1 MKYAFIVLI
10 VIYLI
15 TYGCSPS
22 NDEKA
27 TDSHEQTVPATV
39 EQLPEGEMVAIPDDQ
54 HESSDAVEQD
64 TVQEE
69 AVAVPPEV
77 TTEQVQQPAVEQQQP
92 ADIAVLQNVDNS
104 QELAAA
110 LQRMVETTNEMVLAT
125 RQLVVTAQTM
135 LNAGKKVAEE
145 VIDTGEKIIEAQ
157 EEAQPVDPSV
167 EQPLDAKETS
177 DKEVIETLQNVISAA
192 NEVIEAT
199 NQALSKSLDAQ
210 KQ

>member
-1 MKYAFIVLI
+1 
-10 VIYLI
+10 
-15 TYGCSPS
+15 
-22 NDEKA
+22 
-27 TDSHEQTVPATV
+27 
-39 EQLPEGEMVAIPDDQ
+39 
-54 HESSDAVEQD
+54 
-64 TVQEE
+64 
-69 AVAVPPEV
+69 
-77 TTEQVQQPAVEQQQP
+77 
-92 ADIAVLQNVDNS
+92 
-104 QELAAA
+104 
-110 LQRMVETTNEMVLAT
+110 
-125 RQLVVTAQTM
+125 M

-177 DKEVIETLQNVISAA
+177 DQEVIETLQNVISAA